1 MVLPGVQALFGFQLI
16 AVFNAPF
23 FERLSGG
30 ERQIHLVSLVLVSLA
45 VALLMAPAAYHRQAE
60 PERVS
65 ARFIAYT
72 SRVLMLA
79 MAPLMVALSL
89 DVYLIAR
96 IVLASVGS
104 AAAVALSVFAT
115 FAVVWFVVPWRAR
128 QRRLTE
134 GG

>member
-23 FERLSGG
+23 FERLSAG

-45 VALLMAPAAYHRQAE
+45 VALVMAPAAYHRQAE

-96 IVLASVGS
+96 MVLARVW
-104 AAAVALSVFAT
+104 VAGLVAGFVFAT
-115 FAVVWFVVPWRAR
+115 LAVVWFVIPWRAR
-128 QRRLTE
+128 HARA
-134 GG
+134 